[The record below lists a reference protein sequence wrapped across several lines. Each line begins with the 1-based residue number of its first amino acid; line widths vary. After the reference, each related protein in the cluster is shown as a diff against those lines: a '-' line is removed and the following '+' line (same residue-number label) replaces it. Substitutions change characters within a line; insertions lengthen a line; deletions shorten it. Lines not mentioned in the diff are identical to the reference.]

1 MSEQRARV
9 EVDAANVVERQADS
23 RGRITLASEWGDD
36 RVRVAVLGRVTADSD
51 DESDDGLWYC
61 QFCETAVRSQQRPE
75 TCPECSVEGSGLSP
89 LDVRDA
95 GGDE

>member
-9 EVDAANVVERQADS
+9 EVDAADVIERQADG
-23 RGRITLASEWGDD
+23 RGRVTLGSDWADD

-51 DESDDGLWYC
+51 DESADGLWYC
-61 QFCETAVRSQQRPE
+61 QYCETAVRSDERPE
-75 TCPECSVEGSGLSP
+75 TCPECSVEGTGLSA

-95 GGDE
+95 EGSE